1 MKLKEINIT
10 ISNFTETNIIIDC
23 TNNTINI
30 NGNIKNITEEKIYD
44 LLRIIRD
51 WEPKYYRPSID
62 KEKYKIELIN
72 TNNQKETLIGEGD
85 YPYNY
90 SSLKE
95 WIRGL

>member
-1 MKLKEINIT
+1 MNLKEINIT
-10 ISNFTETNIIIDC
+10 ICNFTETNIIIDC

-30 NGNIKNITEEKIYD
+30 NGNIKQIQEDSIYD

-51 WEPKYYRPSID
+51 WKPNYYKSSID
-62 KEKYKIELIN
+62 KEKYKIELISP
-72 TNNQKETLIGEGD
+72 TKKEVLVGDGD
-85 YPYNY
+85 YPANY